1 MLVSD
6 NSLFSNSVDLLLDFI
21 RDLICDHDTQKT
33 GASNKVKQQFLG
45 SGHEVCRISYQVNEV
60 SEACNKTA
68 GTEVFMG
75 FLPYTRHHQPPTQE
89 FTQDKCE

>member
-1 MLVSD
+1 MTTILKKQVP
-6 NSLFSNSVDLLLDFI
+6 
-21 RDLICDHDTQKT
+21 LIKS
-33 GASNKVKQQFLG
+33 SNKFLG

-75 FLPYTRHHQPPTQE
+75 FLPYTRHHQPQTQE